1 MKTKPIPF
9 LVTVVIAIALTIFF
23 GAWAV
28 SADIEARTV
37 EPYAI
42 SVGSSFNP
50 QASSFQYPSTVYGDL
65 GDGSSQNDGVWWERA
80 LLVACPLH

>member
-1 MKTKPIPF
+1 MKTKPKPF
-9 LVTVVIAIALTIFF
+9 LVAVVMAIALTIFF

-42 SVGSSFNP
+42 SVGGSFNP
-50 QASSFQYPSTVYGDL
+50 QASSFQYPSTLNGGL
-65 GDGSSQNDGVWWERA
+65 GVGGSQNDGVWWQRA